1 MNHCTIRPL
10 KLALLFVLC
19 TLPAPPVS
27 ASPTPTHATHLT
39 TNLPPPQSVTVLTF
53 KSEHLHLIATH
64 RSRKGRA
71 PLLVSLVTDE
81 PPDAN
86 ASVSGNLPSR
96 GSVKC
101 RRVLPT
107 SHTPSGVAPGPCFR
121 NVSKILYPWNQG
133 SPNSRLLCL
142 MIWSGADII
151 IIINN
156 RNKVHD
162 KCHALG
168 SSPNYPSTRVHGK
181 IFHKTGPCS
190 QKYWGPL
197 D

>member
-1 MNHCTIRPL
+1 MNHWSGHSRWLFCL
-10 KLALLFVLC
+10 FSVHSLLHLC
-19 TLPAPPVS
+19 LPHLHL
-27 ASPTPTHATHLT
+27 PTHATHLT

-53 KSEHLHLIATH
+53 KSEHLHLLATH
-64 RSRKGRA
+64 RSCKGRA

-86 ASVSGNLPSR
+86 ASISGNLPSR
-96 GSVKC
+96 ESVKC

-151 IIINN
+151 II
-156 RNKVHD
+156 NK
-162 KCHALG
+162 
-168 SSPNYPSTRVHGK
+168 
-181 IFHKTGPCS
+181 
-190 QKYWGPL
+190 
-197 D
+197 